1 MTGSALARQPNPLP
15 NPFRPGNG
23 VPPPYLAGRDGV
35 LSAFEN
41 WLLEAPPLHA
51 NWTLTGLRG
60 TGKTVLLGEFA
71 ARAERAGWLTLHR
84 ELGDRHRDDIRFAE
98 AIVEDCEALL
108 GRADAIAAVGQAIE
122 RGARWLRPKRIGIG
136 EVSVDPSYASSA
148 PAPADLMRT
157 AFAEL
162 DATLSHTERPGA
174 ILLYDEGH
182 VLADD
187 RARERYPL
195 SGMLAALAAVQRER
209 QRVRIILCGLPTLS
223 LNLKRARTYAERMFR
238 HAVVDNLELDAAGD
252 ALAIPLAGT
261 GRSFGLS
268 LTGHIVDETA
278 GYPYFLQFFG
288 AFTCGRIGLEHIELA
303 DFQRIESALL
313 HELDLAFFE
322 DRFLTASTAE
332 QDLLLRMATRS
343 GDRLTAADLRTAMR
357 NQPNVNELL
366 RRLVAR
372 GLLYRPTRGAY
383 RFALPLFGRYLRR
396 QRKITKVTGSVILE
410 AGARSGAAG

>member
-1 MTGSALARQPNPLP
+1 MTGSVLARQPNPLP

-23 VPPPYLAGRDGV
+23 VPPPYLAGRAQVVD
-35 LSAFEN
+35 AFED
-41 WLLEAPPLHA
+41 WLIEMPPLHA

-84 ELGDRHRDDIRFAE
+84 ELGDRHRDDVRFAE
-98 AIVEDCEALL
+98 AIVEDCEALI
-108 GRADAIAAVGQAIE
+108 GRADAIAAVGHAIE
-122 RGARWLRPKRIGIG
+122 RGARWLRPKRIGVG

-162 DATLSHTERPGA
+162 DATVSHTERLGA

-268 LTGHIVDETA
+268 LIGHIVDETA

-396 QRKITKVTGSVILE
+396 QRKITKITGSVILE